1 VAIGLSCSHMHA
13 DTTSATLLFKSWTEN
28 HRKKPIEHLPFFNP
42 PEALRGRPN
51 PNIHTKSLKYHATKS
66 KASVTTSTA
75 TFKFSNSVIQQCLTE
90 VHEDCPNA
98 TPFDLLAALFWTRV
112 ERLKGPKNDSEH
124 SLSICVDFRRQL
136 QTPVLPFGYFGN
148 ALHFSVLSLKGG
160 EIGLAT
166 LGQVVKSVHRHLSG
180 IEEEEFWRTID
191 WFESQKGEGGKF
203 AQPFRMY
210 GPELTCISLEHMAV
224 PVGVAGS
231 PTTSSLIYASMFDKD
246 NKPVHVSY
254 NVGNVEGEGLI
265 VVMPSSEEGLS
276 RTVMV
281 TLPDKELA
289 ELLEDQAI
297 MRLEPT
303 MLLSGKS

>member
-1 VAIGLSCSHMHA
+1 MHA

-28 HRKKPIEHLPFFNP
+28 RRKKPIEHPLFFNP
-42 PEALRGRPN
+42 QQALCNRPI
-51 PNIHTKSLKYHATKS
+51 PNIHTKSLKYHATMS

-98 TPFDLLAALFWTRV
+98 TPFDLLAALFWARV
-112 ERLKGPKNDSEH
+112 ARLKGPKNDSEH
-124 SLSICVDFRRQL
+124 SLSICIDFRRQL
-136 QTPVLPFGYFGN
+136 QLPFGYFGN
-148 ALHFSVLSLKGG
+148 ALHFSILSLKGG
-160 EIGLAT
+160 EIGRAT
-166 LGQVVKSVHRHLSG
+166 LGHVVKSVHGHVLG
-180 IEEEEFWRTID
+180 IEEEEFWTTID

-224 PVGVAGS
+224 PSGVAGS
-231 PTTSSLIYASMFDKD
+231 PTTSSLIYASTFDKN

-281 TLPDKELA
+281 TLPEKELA
-289 ELLEDQAI
+289 ELCEDQAI